1 MRESFEHADILP
13 EGNDHMPIAEIIL
26 MCWFFLIY
34 FIEELVHF
42 MCDNE
47 LHGDARDAA
56 VEKCV
61 VQVCVDETKVRKQS
75 VGVHR

>member
-1 MRESFEHADILP
+1 
-13 EGNDHMPIAEIIL
+13 
-26 MCWFFLIY
+26 
-34 FIEELVHF
+34 
-42 MCDNE
+42 MCDND

-61 VQVCVDETKVRKQS
+61 VQVCVDETKVRKTS